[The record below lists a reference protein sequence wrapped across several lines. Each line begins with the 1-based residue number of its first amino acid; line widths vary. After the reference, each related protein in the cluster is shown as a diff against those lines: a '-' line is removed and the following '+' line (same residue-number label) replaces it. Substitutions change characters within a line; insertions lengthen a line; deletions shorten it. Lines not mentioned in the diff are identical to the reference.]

1 MSERGREGGRVSSKK
16 GISTQQ
22 ESLFWETENFI
33 RISSRSEAR
42 GEGWKED
49 PAE

>member
-1 MSERGREGGRVSSKK
+1 MSERGRVRGKK

-33 RISSRSEAR
+33 RISSRSGAR